1 MKYEAISFD
10 AAGTLI
16 EVNWHPER
24 IAVQAALQVGIP
36 IPDPQVAAET
46 YLRLLHSRWTH
57 FQQLN
62 LTRNPEIT
70 DAFWRELGADWL
82 TRLALPHDRLDDL
95 YQAADDIIFGP
106 QSPVFTLYP
115 DTLLALQSLAE
126 TKLPLIIL
134 SNWDVSLHRTCAM
147 LNLSPFFTKIIASL
161 EEGIEKPDPALFQ
174 IAQNHLQTNKVLHI
188 GDDPLADIKGARDF
202 GWHALLIDRHEEPAP
217 RRINSLT
224 EIINHL

>member
-16 EVNWHPER
+16 EVNWHPEK
-24 IAVQAALQVGIP
+24 IAAQAALHVGIP

-46 YLRLLHSRWTH
+46 YLRLLQSRWTH

-106 QSPVFTLYP
+106 QSAVFTLYP
-115 DTLLALQSLAE
+115 DTLPALQSLAE
-126 TKLPLIIL
+126 TNLPLIIL

-147 LNLSPFFTKIIASL
+147 LNLSTFFTKIIASL

-174 IAQNHLQTNKVLHI
+174 IAQNHLQTNKVLHV

-202 GWHALLIDRHEEPAP
+202 GWHALLIDRDEEPAP
-217 RRINSLT
+217 QRINSLT
-224 EIINHL
+224 EIISHL